1 MSAYSIEVI
10 AGLCGVN
17 PVTLRAWQRYGLLN
31 PVRNDKGQRFY
42 NDEDLFQ
49 AHLIL
54 EWLSKGV
61 PINQVRGI
69 IAGEVDNIELG
80 WQTQRKELCELLDP
94 PQPNKL
100 RNLLWRFGREYPG
113 RNLVNDILRPIRK
126 SLSAAKPVGWQQ
138 QVSVLDCAIIEYA
151 TFALTTARKHSGARV
166 LLVAWNN
173 RSSIELWLESIQL
186 VSEGLR
192 VELIP
197 HPVSWPDL
205 TQFEMD
211 HYLLWS
217 DKRLSE
223 VQQALF
229 DDWLKQGLPVMLV
242 GKVTQLKKKAATRA
256 VAQRVGKLVTDG
268 LRREAQSSPQSE
280 T

>member
-31 PVRNDKGQRFY
+31 PIRNDKGQRFY
-42 NDEDLFQ
+42 SDEDLFK

-69 IAGEVDNIELG
+69 IAGEIDDIELG
-80 WQTQRKELCELLDP
+80 WRTQRKELSALLQT
-94 PQPNKL
+94 PQPHKL
-100 RNLLWRFGREYPG
+100 RKLLWRFGREYPG
-113 RNLVNDILRPIRK
+113 ANLVNDILRPIRN
-126 SLSAAKPVGWQQ
+126 SLTAEKPVAWQQ
-138 QVSVLDCAIIEYA
+138 QVSLLDCAIIEYA
-151 TFALTTARKHSGARV
+151 TFAVTTARKYSGARV
-166 LLVAWNN
+166 LLVAWNTL
-173 RSSIELWLESIQL
+173 SSIELWLESIQL

-205 TQFEMD
+205 THFEMD

-229 DDWLKQGLPVMLV
+229 DDWLAQGLPVMLV
-242 GKVTQLKKKAATRA
+242 GKVCQLKKKAATRA

-268 LRREAQSSPQSE
+268 LRREAQSPLDSG